1 MEAKS
6 YIFRVH
12 CTFTMQYTFN
22 EDEVQRDPGG
32 DETDFE
38 PKDEAL
44 EALEREMEQHLS
56 GIYSVSDVDASADSN
71 SLLAIEEEPVAPGTS
86 FGDEGA

>member
-1 MEAKS
+1 MTAKN
-6 YIFRVH
+6 YTFYVY
-12 CTFTMQYTFN
+12 CTFRMQYIFN

-44 EALEREMEQHLS
+44 EALERELAEYLS
-56 GIYSVSDVDASADSN
+56 ETYPVTDVDASADSN
-71 SLLAIEEEPVAPGTS
+71 SFIGVDEEQA
-86 FGDEGA
+86 